1 MQGSGYVAGVASGAL
16 GRGVGSEG
24 LAGGWCGG
32 RASRV
37 YACGHRLSHP
47 RAGGRGG
54 GSRDQCGATRQRHFL
69 QFPYGNRCFAKT
81 GSGQTQRKLTE
92 KHSCRCCHLQVLRL
106 DMLSTSVPPSHAILL
121 RYNHSSNAL
130 AFERVLDFP
139 GGHSK
144 FAIRYDSASGLY
156 VSLVNNVT
164 STPDQWLISETARL
178 ARTPLALSVSAD
190 LVTWTTIAPILWDD
204 TGA

>member
-1 MQGSGYVAGVASGAL
+1 MSPQISSPPTPTSPPQIPPAPRNTTKQTS
-16 GRGVGSEG
+16 SP
-24 LAGGWCGG
+24 
-32 RASRV
+32 SPPT
-37 YACGHRLSHP
+37 SHP
-47 RAGGRGG
+47 
-54 GSRDQCGATRQRHFL
+54 
-69 QFPYGNRCFAKT
+69 
-81 GSGQTQRKLTE
+81 
-92 KHSCRCCHLQVLRL
+92 
-106 DMLSTSVPPSHAILL
+106 TSVPPSHAILL

>member
-1 MQGSGYVAGVASGAL
+1 
-16 GRGVGSEG
+16 
-24 LAGGWCGG
+24 
-32 RASRV
+32 
-37 YACGHRLSHP
+37 
-47 RAGGRGG
+47 
-54 GSRDQCGATRQRHFL
+54 
-69 QFPYGNRCFAKT
+69 
-81 GSGQTQRKLTE
+81 
-92 KHSCRCCHLQVLRL
+92 
-106 DMLSTSVPPSHAILL
+106 MLSTSVPPSHAILL

-164 STPDQWLISETARL
+164 STPEQWVTSETARL

-190 LVTWTTIAPILWDD
+190 LATWTTIAPILWDD